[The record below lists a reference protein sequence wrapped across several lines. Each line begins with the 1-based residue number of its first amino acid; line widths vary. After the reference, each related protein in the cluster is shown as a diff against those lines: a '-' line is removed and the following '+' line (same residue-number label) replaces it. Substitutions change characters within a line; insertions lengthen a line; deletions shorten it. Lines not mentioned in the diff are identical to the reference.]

1 MSDKII
7 ITFRQISDCYD
18 IDPELIREFAEFG
31 LYPVVS
37 SEGEAGIENQYLDR
51 VERIISLYH
60 SLGVN
65 KEGIDIILEL
75 REEISRL
82 QGQVEEL
89 QREAKEIKS
98 LLGYEDPED
107 LKSRGLFI
115 EIED

>member
-1 MSDKII
+1 MSERII
-7 ITFRQISDCYD
+7 ITIQQISECYG
-18 IDPELIREFAEFG
+18 IEPELIREFADFG

-37 SEGEAGIENQYLDR
+37 QGGESGIENQYLDR
-51 VERIISLYH
+51 VERIISLYR

-89 QREAKEIKS
+89 QREAQKIKS
-98 LLGYEDPED
+98 LLGYEDPET
-107 LKSRGLFI
+107 LRTRGLFI
-115 EIED
+115 EIDD